1 MGFSYLNYC
10 QYLLSSQTNYTI
22 TNLANHL
29 QGLSHD
35 RINRYLMTEKLTPRL
50 VWENVVN
57 EILTHPE
64 GVLIFDDTVSDQ
76 RFSQKIELV
85 RRQYSGNEHGV
96 IRGIGVVNC
105 VYVNPQTGDFWV
117 IDYRIY
123 APDEDGKSKLDHVE
137 DMLLNVVYQKKL
149 PLKKVLMDSWYAA
162 KKLMLLLDKLGKIYY
177 CPLKRNRLV
186 DDTEGF
192 EKYKRIEHL
201 TWTIEEKQQGKLIK
215 INKFPKDTKVKLFRV
230 IVSTDK
236 TEYVA
241 TNDLNQSSTSE
252 VKKECKLRWK
262 IEEFHRGIKQLT
274 GLEACQCRKARI
286 QRNHIA
292 CAILVGNHLKKIA
305 FHTAKTV
312 YQLKSELLSDYLIK
326 ELKYPSLKMTL
337 V

>member
-1 MGFSYLNYC
+1 MVFSYLNYC

-35 RINRYLMTEKLTPRL
+35 QINRYLMTEKLTPRL

-57 EILTHPE
+57 EILTHPG
-64 GVLIFDDTVSDQ
+64 GVLIFDDTVSDK

-149 PLKKVLMDSWYAA
+149 PFKKVLMDRSREASAA
-162 KKLMLLLDKLGKIYY
+162 A
-177 CPLKRNRLV
+177 PL
-186 DDTEGF
+186 
-192 EKYKRIEHL
+192 
-201 TWTIEEKQQGKLIK
+201 
-215 INKFPKDTKVKLFRV
+215 
-230 IVSTDK
+230 
-236 TEYVA
+236 
-241 TNDLNQSSTSE
+241 
-252 VKKECKLRWK
+252 WK
-262 IEEFHRGIKQLT
+262 IENR
-274 GLEACQCRKARI
+274 
-286 QRNHIA
+286 
-292 CAILVGNHLKKIA
+292 
-305 FHTAKTV
+305 
-312 YQLKSELLSDYLIK
+312 
-326 ELKYPSLKMTL
+326 
-337 V
+337 